1 MIETIFNNI
10 TNKVANLFMSN
21 EPSYKLEFD
30 PDLDKIY
37 PGIHLI
43 ELKDLGVRNTP
54 DCGLMPYWSWSDY
67 VNANSNKDNY
77 IILHEYFFNNYMT
90 QRMKDTSNYPGYS
103 QKDRIMFINSFE
115 KSAESCR
122 NSLINDK
129 NNYKELANISMQTAS
144 NLSGEFIVMQK

>member
-67 VNANSNKDNY
+67 VDANSNKDNY
-77 IILHEYFFNNYMT
+77 IILQEYFFNNYMV
-90 QRMKDTSNYPGYS
+90 QRMKDTSNYPDYS
-103 QKDRIMFINSFE
+103 QKDRTMLINSFE
-115 KSAESCR
+115 KSAKSCR
-122 NSLINDK
+122 NSLINGK
-129 NNYKELANISMQTAS
+129 NNLQELVNISMQTAS

>member
-1 MIETIFNNI
+1 MMEKIFNNI
-10 TNKVANLFMSN
+10 INKVVNLFMSN

-43 ELKDLGVRNTP
+43 ELKDLGVRDTP

-67 VNANSNKDNY
+67 VDANSNKDNY
-77 IILHEYFFNNYMT
+77 IILQEYFFNNYIA
-90 QRMKDTSNYPGYS
+90 QRMKDTSNYPDYS
-103 QKDRIMFINSFE
+103 ESQRIMFINSFK
-115 KSAESCR
+115 KSTQSCR

-129 NNYKELANISMQTAS
+129 NNYKELANINMQVAS
-144 NLSGEFIVMQK
+144 NLSGEFIVIQE

>member
-1 MIETIFNNI
+1 MMEKIFNNI
-10 TNKVANLFMSN
+10 INKVVNLFMSN

-30 PDLDKIY
+30 AELDKLY

-67 VNANSNKDNY
+67 VDANSNKDNY
-77 IILHEYFFNNYMT
+77 IILQEYFFNNYMA
-90 QRMKDTSNYPGYS
+90 QRMKDTSNYPDYS

-115 KSAESCR
+115 KSAKSCR
-122 NSLINDK
+122 NSLINSE
-129 NNYKELANISMQTAS
+129 NNLQELINISMQTAS
-144 NLSGEFIVMQK
+144 DLSGEFIIIPK

>member
-1 MIETIFNNI
+1 MEKIFNNI
-10 TNKVANLFMSN
+10 INKVVNLFMSN
-21 EPSYKLEFD
+21 EPSYKLKFD
-30 PDLDKIY
+30 AELDKLY

-43 ELKDLGVRNTP
+43 GLKDLGVRNTP

-67 VNANSNKDNY
+67 VDANSNKDNY
-77 IILHEYFFNNYMT
+77 IILQEYFFNNYMA
-90 QRMKDTSNYPGYS
+90 QRMKDTSNYPDYS

-122 NSLINDK
+122 NSLINGK
-129 NNYKELANISMQTAS
+129 NNLQELVNISMQTVS

>member
-1 MIETIFNNI
+1 MMEKIFNNI
-10 TNKVANLFMSN
+10 INKVVNLFMSN

-77 IILHEYFFNNYMT
+77 IILQEYFFNNYMA
-90 QRMKDTSNYPGYS
+90 QRMKDTSNYSDYS

-122 NSLINDK
+122 NSLINSE
-129 NNYKELANISMQTAS
+129 NNL
-144 NLSGEFIVMQK
+144 

>member
-77 IILHEYFFNNYMT
+77 IILYEYFFNNYMA
-90 QRMKDTSNYPGYS
+90 QRMKDTSNYPNYL
-103 QKDRIMFINSFE
+103 QKDRTMLINSFE
-115 KSAESCR
+115 KSAKSCR
-122 NSLINDK
+122 NSLINGK
-129 NNYKELANISMQTAS
+129 NNLQELVNISMQTAS
-144 NLSGEFIVMQK
+144 NLSGESIVMQK

>member
-129 NNYKELANISMQTAS
+129 NNYKELADICYVQKNYLT
-144 NLSGEFIVMQK
+144 NL

>member
-1 MIETIFNNI
+1 MEKIFNNI
-10 TNKVANLFMSN
+10 INKVGNLFMSN

-30 PDLDKIY
+30 PELDKIY

-67 VNANSNKDNY
+67 VDANSNKDNY
-77 IILHEYFFNNYMT
+77 IILQEYFFNNYMA
-90 QRMKDTSNYPGYS
+90 QRMKDTSNYPNYS
-103 QKDRIMFINSFE
+103 QKDRTMLINSFE
-115 KSAESCR
+115 KSAKSCR
-122 NSLINDK
+122 NSLINGK
-129 NNYKELANISMQTAS
+129 NNLQELVNISMQTAT

>member
-1 MIETIFNNI
+1 MMEKIFNNI
-10 TNKVANLFMSN
+10 TNKVVNLFMSN

-77 IILHEYFFNNYMT
+77 IILYEYFFNNYMA
-90 QRMKDTSNYPGYS
+90 QRMKDTSNYPNYL
-103 QKDRIMFINSFE
+103 QKDRTMLINSFE
-115 KSAESCR
+115 KSAKSCR
-122 NSLINDK
+122 NSLINGK
-129 NNYKELANISMQTAS
+129 NNLQELVNISMQTAS
-144 NLSGEFIVMQK
+144 NLSGESIVMQK

>member
-1 MIETIFNNI
+1 MMEKIFNNI
-10 TNKVANLFMSN
+10 INKVVNLFMSN

-43 ELKDLGVRNTP
+43 ELKDLGVRDTP

-67 VNANSNKDNY
+67 VDANSNKDNY
-77 IILHEYFFNNYMT
+77 IILQEYFFNNYIA
-90 QRMKDTSNYPGYS
+90 QRMKDTSNYPDYS

-115 KSAESCR
+115 KLAKSCR
-122 NSLINDK
+122 NSLINSE
-129 NNYKELANISMQTAS
+129 NNLQELINIGMQTAS

>member
-1 MIETIFNNI
+1 MEKIFNNI
-10 TNKVANLFMSN
+10 TNKVVNLFMSN

-67 VNANSNKDNY
+67 VDANSNKDNY
-77 IILHEYFFNNYMT
+77 IILQE
-90 QRMKDTSNYPGYS
+90 
-103 QKDRIMFINSFE
+103 
-115 KSAESCR
+115 
-122 NSLINDK
+122 
-129 NNYKELANISMQTAS
+129 
-144 NLSGEFIVMQK
+144 

>member
-1 MIETIFNNI
+1 MEKIFNNI
-10 TNKVANLFMSN
+10 TNKVVNLFMPN

-77 IILHEYFFNNYMT
+77 IILHEYFFNNYMA
-90 QRMKDTSNYPGYS
+90 QRMKDTSNYSDYS
-103 QKDRIMFINSFE
+103 RKDRIMFINSFE
-115 KSAESCR
+115 KSAKSCR
-122 NSLINDK
+122 NLLINGK
-129 NNYKELANISMQTAS
+129 NNYNELADIHMQTAS

>member
-1 MIETIFNNI
+1 MIEKIFNNI
-10 TNKVANLFMSN
+10 TNKVVNLFMPN

-30 PDLDKIY
+30 PELDKIY

-77 IILHEYFFNNYMT
+77 IILQEYFFNNYMA

-122 NSLINDK
+122 NSLINGK
-129 NNYKELANISMQTAS
+129 NNLQELVNISMQTAS
-144 NLSGEFIVMQK
+144 DLSGEFIIIPK

>member
-1 MIETIFNNI
+1 
-10 TNKVANLFMSN
+10 MSN

-67 VNANSNKDNY
+67 VNANSNKENY
-77 IILHEYFFNNYMT
+77 IILQEYFFNNYMA
-90 QRMKDTSNYPGYS
+90 QRMKDTSNYPDYS

-122 NSLINDK
+122 NSLINSE
-129 NNYKELANISMQTAS
+129 NNLQELINIGMQTAS

>member
-1 MIETIFNNI
+1 MEKIFNNI
-10 TNKVANLFMSN
+10 INKVVNLFMSN

-67 VNANSNKDNY
+67 VDANSNKDNY
-77 IILHEYFFNNYMT
+77 IILQEYFFNNYMAK
-90 QRMKDTSNYPGYS
+90 RMKDTSNYPGYS

-115 KSAESCR
+115 KSAKSCR
-122 NSLINDK
+122 NSLINSE
-129 NNYKELANISMQTAS
+129 NNLQELINISMQTAS
-144 NLSGEFIVMQK
+144 DLSGEFIIIPK

>member
-1 MIETIFNNI
+1 MMEKIFNNI
-10 TNKVANLFMSN
+10 INKVVNLFMSN

-67 VNANSNKDNY
+67 VDANSNKDNY
-77 IILHEYFFNNYMT
+77 IILQEYFFNNYMAK
-90 QRMKDTSNYPGYS
+90 RMKDTSNYPGYS

-115 KSAESCR
+115 KSAKSCR
-122 NSLINDK
+122 NSLINSE
-129 NNYKELANISMQTAS
+129 NNLQELINISMQTAS
-144 NLSGEFIVMQK
+144 DLSGEFIIIPK

>member
-1 MIETIFNNI
+1 MMEKIFNNI
-10 TNKVANLFMSN
+10 INKVVNLFMSN

-67 VNANSNKDNY
+67 VDANSNKDNY
-77 IILHEYFFNNYMT
+77 IILHEYFFNNYMA
-90 QRMKDTSNYPGYS
+90 QRMKDTSNYPNYL
-103 QKDRIMFINSFE
+103 QKDRTMLINSFE
-115 KSAESCR
+115 KSAKSCR
-122 NSLINDK
+122 NSLINGK
-129 NNYKELANISMQTAS
+129 NNLQELVNISMQTAS

>member
-1 MIETIFNNI
+1 MMEKIFNNI
-10 TNKVANLFMSN
+10 INKVVNLFMSN

-67 VNANSNKDNY
+67 VDANSNKDNY
-77 IILHEYFFNNYMT
+77 IILEEYFFNNYMAK
-90 QRMKDTSNYPGYS
+90 RMKDTSNYPNYL
-103 QKDRIMFINSFE
+103 QKDRTMLINSFE
-115 KSAESCR
+115 KSAKSCR
-122 NSLINDK
+122 NSLINGK
-129 NNYKELANISMQTAS
+129 NNLQELVNISMQTAN

>member
-43 ELKDLGVRNTP
+43 ELKDLGVRDTP

-77 IILHEYFFNNYMT
+77 IILYEYFFNNYMA
-90 QRMKDTSNYPGYS
+90 QRMKDTSNYPNYL
-103 QKDRIMFINSFE
+103 QKDRTMLINSFE
-115 KSAESCR
+115 KSAKSCR
-122 NSLINDK
+122 NSLINGK
-129 NNYKELANISMQTAS
+129 NNLQELVNISMQTAS
-144 NLSGEFIVMQK
+144 NLSGESIVMQK